1 MNIVLCGMMGAGKS
15 TVGQKVAGL
24 LKMRFADTDTVITE
38 RYGVINEIF
47 ARYGEAH
54 FRGLETEVTRELS
67 EKDNLVISTG
77 GGLVLK
83 EENVALLKK
92 EGKLFFLT
100 AGADTLFMRVQ
111 GDHTRPLLK
120 TANARERIEELL
132 ALRTPRYESAAD
144 YTIDTD
150 KKSADEV
157 AREIVAIMERA

>member
-1 MNIVLCGMMGAGKS
+1 MNIVLCGMMGVGKS
-15 TVGQKVAGL
+15 TVGQKVASL
-24 LKMRFADTDTVITE
+24 LKMQLVDTDTVITE

-67 EKDNLVISTG
+67 EKDHLVISTG

-92 EGKLFFLT
+92 RGKLFFLT
-100 AGADTLFMRVQ
+100 ADVDTLMLRVQ
-111 GDHTRPLLK
+111 GDDSRPLLK
-120 TANARERIEELL
+120 TANARERMEELL
-132 ALRTPRYESAAD
+132 KVRTPRYESAAD
-144 YTIDTD
+144 HIIDTD
-150 KKSADEV
+150 NKSADEV